1 METLTKHIT
10 LRSFAKIN
18 LSIDIKGKLPSGYH
32 EVDMVMQQLEIHDKV
47 KVSWTPGQEWSIK
60 LSTNRPYLPTDE
72 RNIAYKAAQR
82 MIELVK
88 DQHKGEIE
96 ISIEKRIPVSAGL
109 AGGSGNGAVVLLAL
123 NNLWQLGLDV
133 ASLCKIGAQ
142 LGADVPFC
150 IMGCAKSNKLL
161 GPSMNEDPLAASCA
175 RARGIGTELE
185 PIKPGLDCFVVLT
198 KPPISISTK
207 EVYEGLH
214 LSDEVERPDNN
225 QLVAGL
231 KEKNYF
237 KVTKNMIN
245 LLEIYT
251 INSYPIVMY
260 TKNKAKE
267 CGHPLMVLMSGSGPT
282 IFALYINKTKARSA
296 VDYLKEMNRDTYL
309 TRTTL

>member
-1 METLTKHIT
+1 MKALEKHIT

-18 LSIDIKGKLPSGYH
+18 LSIDIIGKLPNGYH
-32 EVDMVMQQLEIHDKV
+32 QVDMIMQQLEIHDKV
-47 KVSWTPGQEWSIK
+47 KVSWTPGEDWSIK
-60 LSTNRPYLPTDE
+60 LSTNRPYLPSDD
-72 RNIAYKAAQR
+72 RNIAYKAAQS
-82 MIELVK
+82 MIEFVK
-88 DQHKGEIE
+88 EEHKGEIE
-96 ISIEKRIPVSAGL
+96 IIIEKRIPVSAGL

-123 NNLWQLGLDV
+123 NHLWELGLDV
-133 ASLCKIGAQ
+133 AKLCEIGAP

-150 IMGCAKSNKLL
+150 IMGCARSNKLL
-161 GPSMNEDPLAASCA
+161 GEAMNNDPLATSCA

-185 PIKPGLDCFVVLT
+185 PVKPGLDCFVALT
-198 KPPISISTK
+198 KPPVSVSTK
-207 EVYEGLH
+207 EVYAGLD
-214 LSDEVERPDNN
+214 LSVPFQRPDND

-245 LLEIYT
+245 VLEIYT

-267 CGHPLMVLMSGSGPT
+267 CGNPLKVLMSGSGPT
-282 IFALYINKTKARSA
+282 VFAIYTNKAKARSA
-296 VDYLKEMNRDTYL
+296 VDCLKEINRDTYL